1 MKRVSGILAIGALLA
16 VAPLGAEARPLHH
29 HKHKSVN
36 AAQPRRGA
44 LDSFAVR
51 MNRLDALMGIDRPAR
66 TRSASADH

>member
-29 HKHKSVN
+29 HKHK
-36 AAQPRRGA
+36 AAQVAQPHNRA
-44 LDSFAVR
+44 LDSFAAR